1 MEVGDAFRPVPAA
14 DSPAK
19 YQFIKRWLESQT
31 VDW

>member
-19 YQFIKRWLESQT
+19 YQFIKRWLASQT